1 MAYLCLYFSPWSHPE
16 KFCGCGFR
24 YNYQKK
30 IKVLWTQNYLRHS
43 TTGISENAR
52 KKVNIFKDIELKKFN
67 SIEYF
72 FLIYKNSIFFLC
84 PDVTRFFFILKDE
97 TLKKIISEGRG
108 FRGGSDKKMRRM
120 WLGVEIDGACLPSLI
135 LLDTYTHIRQN

>member
-1 MAYLCLYFSPWSHPE
+1 M
-16 KFCGCGFR
+16 
-24 YNYQKK
+24 
-30 IKVLWTQNYLRHS
+30 RHS

-108 FRGGSDKKMRRM
+108 FRR
-120 WLGVEIDGACLPSLI
+120 WLGKENEENVARS
-135 LLDTYTHIRQN
+135 RN